1 LRKLTSLKEVRL
13 YRNKFFGIFFISLIV
28 LTSGQQPEDLT
39 FGIVLLGMFIRVW
52 AAGYL
57 IKRKQLTTWGPYSY
71 TRNPLYLGTFVIGI
85 GLCIVQRSI
94 LFLIIYAAL
103 FIFVYYFQIQHEEAT
118 LGEKFGEDFR
128 EYCRNVPRFFPRLT
142 PYSKTGSD
150 KTRRFSLSYMWKNK
164 GGETIGQVVGVF
176 LVLDIKEYIILP
188 FLFNKESLG
197 QLIVNYFRHF
207 M

>member
-1 LRKLTSLKEVRL
+1 
-13 YRNKFFGIFFISLIV
+13 
-28 LTSGQQPEDLT
+28 
-39 FGIVLLGMFIRVW
+39 MFIRVW

-103 FIFVYYFQIQHEEAT
+103 FIFVYYFQIQHEEET
-118 LGEKFGEDFR
+118 LEEKFGEDFR

-142 PYSKTGSD
+142 PYRTSGLD
-150 KTRRFSLSYMWKNK
+150 KSRRFSLSYMWKNK
-164 GGETIGQVVGVF
+164 GGETIGQVIGVF

-188 FLFNKESLG
+188 FLFNKENLG
-197 QLIVNYFRHF
+197 QLIVHYFKHF
-207 M
+207 I